1 MYLIVLGVMN
11 QPRFGLLLDH
21 QFPKTD
27 DLSTHIDSMVAL
39 TERARDLGFDAIF
52 GIHHFLASL
61 RTPQPFQLLARLIPH
76 AGDMFLGTS
85 VYVSTLPHPVQLA
98 EEIATLDQ
106 LSKGR
111 FIFGAGIGYRDE
123 EFESFGIER
132 RTRAPRFLESLDVI
146 KGLWSEEPFSHE
158 GKYFNIKNQR
168 SSVRPVHGTVP
179 VWIGAN
185 TTETIHRAARIGD
198 AWIASPNVKRNF
210 AVGHLNEF
218 KEIKDSLGRS
228 GPNDFFPIAREL
240 HIADTD
246 EEARMR
252 VSEYLKREYI
262 EYSKYDLDYFVK
274 MYDELMEKSFLIG
287 SADSVAAKV
296 SDYVAGGFNFFL
308 FRTFWSGLPYEN
320 SFETIERFARDV
332 MPRFKKD

>member
-1 MYLIVLGVMN
+1 MYLIVLMDMTR
-11 QPRFGLLLDH
+11 PRFGLLLDH
-21 QFPKTD
+21 QFPRSD
-27 DLSTHIDSMVAL
+27 NLSAHLDSLIEL
-39 TERARDLGFDAIF
+39 TERARDLGFDAVF

-61 RTPQPFQLLARLIPH
+61 RTPQPFSLLARLIPH
-76 AGDMFLGTS
+76 SGDMLLGTS

-123 EFESFGIER
+123 EFASFGIDR

-146 KGLWSEEPFSHE
+146 KGLWSDEPFTYR
-158 GKYFNIKNQR
+158 GKYFQIDGQQ

-179 VWIGAN
+179 IWIGAN
-185 TTETIHRAARIGD
+185 ATETIHRAARIGD

-218 KEIKDSLGRS
+218 RDIRTELGRTR
-228 GPNDFFPIAREL
+228 PTDFYPIAREL
-240 HIADTD
+240 HISDTD
-246 EEARMR
+246 DEARNR
-252 VSEYLKREYI
+252 VSDYLKKEYI
-262 EYSKYDLDYFVK
+262 EYSQYDLDYFVK
-274 MYDELMEKSFLIG
+274 MYDELMEKSFFIG
-287 SADSVAAKV
+287 SAESVSSKV
-296 SDYVAGGFNFFL
+296 ADYVSGGFNFFL

-320 SFETIERFARDV
+320 AFETIERFARDV
-332 MPRFKKD
+332 MPRFKEN